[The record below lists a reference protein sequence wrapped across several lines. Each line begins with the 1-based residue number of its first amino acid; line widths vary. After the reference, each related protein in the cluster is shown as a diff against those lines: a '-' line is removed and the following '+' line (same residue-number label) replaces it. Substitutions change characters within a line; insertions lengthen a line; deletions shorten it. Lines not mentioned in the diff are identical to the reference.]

1 MAKSQKTKALEI
13 AFNKALKDYKNIKD
27 SRPKPTWSMNQRDR
41 TSEEAINRL
50 IKQAPAGS
58 AQRQQLMAD
67 KAAYKAKFDA
77 WQVKFDQATTD
88 FNTSRDAFKASEKL
102 EPLLKKQQDNKDTG
116 VVDEKTDSEIKNLE
130 KKVEKGSV
138 TEKTPVTPVTP
149 KVTPTPEADAAAKAA
164 AEKAAAEA
172 AAKAAA

>member
-1 MAKSQKTKALEI
+1 MAESKKTKT
-13 AFNKALKDYKNIKD
+13 LKVAYDASLKKYSEVKD
-27 SRPKPTWSMNQRDR
+27 SRPKPTWSMNQNDR

-88 FNTSRDAFKASEKL
+88 FNASRDAYQASAKL
-102 EPLLKKQQDNKDTG
+102 DPLLKKQQDNIDTG
-116 VVDEKTDSEIKNLE
+116 VVDD
-130 KKVEKGSV
+130 
-138 TEKTPVTPVTP
+138 
-149 KVTPTPEADAAAKAA
+149 
-164 AEKAAAEA
+164 
-172 AAKAAA
+172 